1 MTKIVIIVTFLVN
14 KCLLTMKRESTEKRR
29 VQIKKAVLKVIAKEG
44 LHNLSI
50 KNLAKTVG
58 ITEGAIFRHF
68 SSKRAII
75 ISIMD
80 DVKTELMSEL
90 KTIANSKLPAEEK
103 LFRYLSCHISY
114 LINNKGISILLF
126 SEAAHLNDKELKKRL
141 NSILVEHEALITK
154 IINGGIKEG
163 KWKKIKN
170 VKEFAIIYMSI
181 PIALNVEVFYNKP
194 EITVN
199 DFIKRMFS
207 LIIKI
212 LR

>member
-1 MTKIVIIVTFLVN
+1 
-14 KCLLTMKRESTEKRR
+14 MKRESTEKRR
-29 VQIKKAVLKVIAKEG
+29 EQIKKAVLKVITKEG

-50 KNLAKTVG
+50 RNLAKIVG

-68 SSKRAII
+68 TSKRAII

-90 KTIANSKLPAEEK
+90 GSISNSTLPADKK
-103 LFRYLSCHISY
+103 LFKYLSCHINY

-141 NSILVEHEALITK
+141 NSIFVEHEALITR
-154 IINGGIKEG
+154 IINDGIKEG
-163 KWKKIKN
+163 KWRKIKN
-170 VKEFAIIYMSI
+170 VKEFAIIYMGI
-181 PIALNVEVFYNKP
+181 PIALNVEVFNNKP
-194 EITVN
+194 EISVN
-199 DFIKRMFS
+199 EFIKRMFD